1 MDRILG
7 IDIGGTDVKTGIV
20 SVDGSI
26 ESRGTIETKPGEGPD
41 ALAGRV
47 RDWYKENL
55 AGNPPVSV
63 AGLGCAGL
71 VDSSRGFL
79 YNSPN
84 LEGWTDVPLGKI
96 FGEKLGMSV
105 TVENDVN
112 AAVWGEYLFGSGRG
126 TSSFVALTLGTGVG
140 GGIVLDGSLYRG
152 ASGLAG
158 EIGHHVILADGPRCA
173 CGSRGCLEALIGS
186 PAIRARATRKSSGT
200 ESLLAGGKDHSVKE
214 IYEAAARGDVAAIET
229 FEETG
234 RYLGIGLANIVH
246 ILNPDR
252 IAIGGGVAGAGEMM
266 LGPARESMKKHLM
279 GDILRDVDVVP
290 AVLGNAAS
298 FSGVAML
305 AAAEAGLMNAGRRE
319 TKRPVDGEVD

>member
-1 MDRILG
+1 MERILG

-20 SVDGSI
+20 SIDGSI
-26 ESRGTIETKPGEGPD
+26 ESHGTIETRPEEGPD

-47 RDWYKENL
+47 RDWYHENL
-55 AGNPPVSV
+55 AGHSSISV
-63 AGLGCAGL
+63 AGLACAGL
-71 VDSSRGFL
+71 VDSRRGIL

-84 LEGWTDVPLGKI
+84 LDGWTDVPLGKI
-96 FGEKLGMSV
+96 FGEKLGMAV

-112 AAVWGEYLFGSGRG
+112 AAVWGEYLLGSGKG

-140 GGIVLDGSLYRG
+140 GGIVLNGTLYRG
-152 ASGLAG
+152 ARGSAG

-186 PAIRARATRKSSGT
+186 QAIRARAARKSSGT
-200 ESLLAGGKDHSVKE
+200 ESLLAGKDDHSVKE
-214 IYEAAARGDVAAIET
+214 IYEAAAGGDAAAIET

-252 IAIGGGVAGAGEMM
+252 IAIGGGIAGAGEMI
-266 LGPARESMKKHLM
+266 LGPARESMKRHLM
-279 GDILRDVDVVP
+279 GDILQDIEVVP
-290 AVLGNAAS
+290 AVLGNTAS
-298 FSGVAML
+298 FLGAAML
-305 AAAEAGLMNAGRRE
+305 AAAGAGLTNAEGRE
-319 TKRPVDGEVD
+319 TESSEDEEKD